1 MRDDVWLEPLRR
13 ELDSVAAPR
22 TFSIRDDD
30 AGWANDR
37 LVALL
42 DVFARYSVPLDL
54 AVIPAAL
61 EPGLAASLRRRPE
74 AVSGL
79 LAFHQ
84 HGFEHVNH
92 ERGGRPCEFGPGR
105 AADDQRRDIES
116 GARRLA
122 KRLGETAPIFT
133 PPWNRCTETTG
144 RCLLELGFRGLARDS
159 SADALEL
166 EGLQELRV
174 QIDWS
179 RPRGPRGELLAAVTR
194 EDRTVGVML
203 HHADLGP
210 DDRENIEQLLAL
222 VTSHQNACCVSLGS
236 LLTA

>member
-1 MRDDVWLEPLRR
+1 MQDDAWLEPLRR
-13 ELDSVAAPR
+13 ELDAAAVPR
-22 TFSIRDDD
+22 TFSFRADD
-30 AGWANDR
+30 AGWANDQ

-61 EPGLAASLRRRPE
+61 EPWLAASLRRRPE
-74 AVSGL
+74 TDSGF

-84 HGFEHVNH
+84 HGFRHVNH
-92 ERGGRPCEFGPGR
+92 EREGRPCEFGPGR
-105 AADDQRRDIES
+105 AAHDQRRDIAS
-116 GARRLA
+116 GARLLA
-122 KRLGETAPIFT
+122 ERLGETAPIFT

-144 RCLLELGFRGLARDS
+144 RCLIELGFRGLARDS
-159 SADALEL
+159 SANTLEL

-174 QIDWS
+174 HVDWS
-179 RPRGPRGELLAAVTR
+179 RPRGPRGELLAAVIR
-194 EDRTVGVML
+194 EHRTAGVML
-203 HHADLGP
+203 HHADVGP

-236 LLTA
+236 LLAA